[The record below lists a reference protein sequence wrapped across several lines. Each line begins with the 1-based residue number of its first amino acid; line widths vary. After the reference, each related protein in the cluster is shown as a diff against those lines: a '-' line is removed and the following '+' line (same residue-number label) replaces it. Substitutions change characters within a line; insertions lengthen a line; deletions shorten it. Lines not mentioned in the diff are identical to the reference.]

1 MEKETFILET
11 ENGCI
16 SCEVILRFYFEK
28 YQKNY
33 IVYTEHSKNEDQE
46 ENIFVS
52 SYQPDDESHTLEDI
66 KNPEELQDIVT
77 QLEKWE
83 NNL

>member
-11 ENGCI
+11 ENSCI

-46 ENIFVS
+46 EHIFVS

-66 KNPEELQDIVT
+66 KNPEELQDIVK